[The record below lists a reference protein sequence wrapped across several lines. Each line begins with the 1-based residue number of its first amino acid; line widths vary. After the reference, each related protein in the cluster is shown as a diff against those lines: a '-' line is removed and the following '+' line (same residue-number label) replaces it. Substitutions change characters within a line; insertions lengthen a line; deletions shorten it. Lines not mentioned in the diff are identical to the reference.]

1 MAIIE
6 VLDDCPTTYGRRNK
20 FRSVIDMMKYLK
32 SNSVSVKAA
41 AKLPADQVAGKFLT
55 GILFHDTEKPE
66 YCEQYAAVIKKAQG
80 A

>member
-32 SNSVSVKAA
+32 ASAVPVKAA
-41 AKLPADQVAGKFLT
+41 SKMTSEQLEGKFLT
-55 GILFHDTEKPE
+55 GVLFHDTDKPE
-66 YCEQYAAVIKKAQG
+66 YCAQYANVIKKAQG